1 MSLGL
6 AFTLAVNLNVF
17 STFIY
22 LKMSQL
28 DTELTLLKQKLAA
41 LEEQKRI
48 ELEKEAEK
56 KENPLKVLEEFID
69 ETKKVSNMLAL
80 WYPQGVPSPQIQMLQ
95 SRRAQGYVL
104 RPEDIIWLCDQ
115 NDKVK
120 FLEPIF
126 NMLQDIQKRLDA
138 LEKKETNLL
147 EGLIL

>member
-1 MSLGL
+1 
-6 AFTLAVNLNVF
+6 
-17 STFIY
+17 
-22 LKMSQL
+22 MSQL
-28 DTELTLLKQKLAA
+28 DTELTLLKQKIAA

-56 KENPLKVLEEFID
+56 KENPLKVLEEILN
-69 ETKKVSNMLAL
+69 EKKKLPIIS
-80 WYPQGVPSPQIQMLQ
+80 QGGQPSGRSPPGLPTEK
-95 SRRAQGYVL
+95 Y
-104 RPEDIIWLCDQ
+104 IWLCDQ

-147 EGLIL
+147 EGLVL

>member
-1 MSLGL
+1 
-6 AFTLAVNLNVF
+6 
-17 STFIY
+17 
-22 LKMSQL
+22 MSQL

-56 KENPLKVLEEFID
+56 KTNPLKVLEEFID
-69 ETKKVSNMLAL
+69 EKKKVSNMLAL
-80 WYPQGVPSPQIQMLQ
+80 CYPQGYSGLPLSVQILQ
-95 SRRAQGYVL
+95 RRERKEGL
-104 RPEDIIWLCDQ
+104 RSEDIVWLSDQ

-138 LEKKETNLL
+138 LEKKE
-147 EGLIL
+147 

>member
-48 ELEKEAEK
+48 ELKKETEK
-56 KENPLKVLEEFID
+56 KTNPLKVLEEFID
-69 ETKKVSNMLAL
+69 EKKKKIANNRYSKAILLAQFYDQEKVSM
-80 WYPQGVPSPQIQMLQ
+80 
-95 SRRAQGYVL
+95 
-104 RPEDIIWLCDQ
+104 
-115 NDKVK
+115 
-120 FLEPIF
+120 LEPIF

-138 LEKKETNLL
+138 LEKKE
-147 EGLIL
+147 

>member
-1 MSLGL
+1 
-6 AFTLAVNLNVF
+6 
-17 STFIY
+17 
-22 LKMSQL
+22 MSQL
-28 DTELTLLKQKLAA
+28 DTELTLLKQKIAA

-56 KENPLKVLEEFID
+56 KENPLKVLEEILN
-69 ETKKVSNMLAL
+69 EKKKVSNMLAL

-104 RPEDIIWLCDQ
+104 RSEDIIWLCDQ

-120 FLEPIF
+120 CLELIF

-147 EGLIL
+147 EGLVL